1 MSQSGSEI
9 SFDHLNV
16 AERITL
22 VQRIWDSIA
31 DDEKKLEVIPEFREE
46 LSRRLEA
53 HRANPELSRPW
64 EEVKARLQAKR

>member
-22 VQRIWDSIA
+22 VQRIWDSIPDA
-31 DDEKKLEVIPEFREE
+31 EKKLEVTPEFREE
-46 LSRRLEA
+46 LARRLEA
-53 HRANPELSRPW
+53 HRANPERSRPW